1 VPTYR
6 INVEYEGTRFRGWQ
20 EQQNARSI
28 AGELRRAITEAGGDM
43 SELGGAGRTD
53 AGVHALA
60 QTAHL
65 RLRKPVDVEPFR
77 RAVNGA
83 LPSDIHVLSM
93 LRAADAFHA
102 RHEAVSRVYLYQ
114 VSRRRTAHAK
124 PHVWWVKREL
134 DPARMAEGAARLTGR
149 HDFALFCER
158 AAEQTSTLVVLDKA
172 EVAEAGALILVRLTA
187 SHFLW
192 KMVRRV
198 VGMLVRVGAGES
210 STSDIDTLLAGRLP
224 EGAEEGIARWTAPA
238 AGLFLER
245 VIYPGEPAMP
255 ELAAVTPV
263 RSELPAPGTRL
274 FTGVG
279 GRKDEAP
286 WRAEPTAVSASRPAP
301 ASSTRRAG
309 GKGSASGTRAG
320 GRASPP
326 GRRGRGR

>member
-6 INVEYEGTRFRGWQ
+6 LNVEYEGTRFRGWQ

-28 AGELRRAITEAGGDM
+28 AGELRRALTEAGGDIT
-43 SELGGAGRTD
+43 ELGGAGRTD

-65 RLRKPVDVEPFR
+65 RLRKAVDAEPFR

-83 LPSDIHVLSM
+83 LPSDIHVLSV
-93 LRAADAFHA
+93 LPAADAFHA
-102 RHEAVSRVYLYQ
+102 RHDALSRVYLYQ
-114 VSRRRTAHAK
+114 VSRRRAAHAK
-124 PHVWWVKREL
+124 PHVWWVKREI
-134 DPARMAEGAARLTGR
+134 DAARMAEGAARLVGR

-158 AAEQTSTLVVLDKA
+158 AAEQTSTLVVLEKA

-192 KMVRRV
+192 KMVRRI
-198 VGMLVRVGAGES
+198 VGVLVRVAAGECS
-210 STSDIDTLLAGRLP
+210 SDDIEMLLAGRLP
-224 EGAEEGIARWTAPA
+224 PGAEEGIAQWTAPG

-255 ELAAVTPV
+255 AIAAITPV
-263 RSELPAPGTRL
+263 PPELPPPGMRW

-279 GRKDEAP
+279 GRKPEPERKAP
-286 WRAEPTAVSASRPAP
+286 AVDLSASRPAP
-301 ASSTRRAG
+301 ASSSRRVG
-309 GKGSASGTRAG
+309 GKGSASGTRSG
-320 GRASPP
+320 GRASRPD
-326 GRRGRGR
+326 RRGRGR